1 MKNRWKDI
9 KEKTSGMGRKEALA
23 YIFTY
28 YWYHMLAF
36 VSVAALIF
44 LFAAHYGSGNKKPLF
59 TCMIVN
65 QQTDAGRDLRIRDA
79 FAQYADILPE
89 RVVID
94 SGCQFSYGQFRIQG
108 VNESSYEKFF
118 FQWGNHEI
126 DAVIMPESF
135 YRHCRE
141 MGGDFYVL
149 DGKDVEGM
157 ELYMDEGQAKAAVLG
172 EDRFMETAA
181 GEKGGKLLLAFPVS
195 GERTQMRN
203 SFLKFVSRT
212 WKDHKEGIWTD
223 TVAGR
228 NRQENE
234 EG

>member
-1 MKNRWKDI
+1 
-9 KEKTSGMGRKEALA
+9 
-23 YIFTY
+23 
-28 YWYHMLAF
+28 
-36 VSVAALIF
+36 
-44 LFAAHYGSGNKKPLF
+44 
-59 TCMIVN
+59 
-65 QQTDAGRDLRIRDA
+65 
-79 FAQYADILPE
+79 
-89 RVVID
+89 
-94 SGCQFSYGQFRIQG
+94 
-108 VNESSYEKFF
+108 
-118 FQWGNHEI
+118 
-126 DAVIMPESF
+126 
-135 YRHCRE
+135 

-149 DGKDVEGM
+149 DGKDAEGM

-195 GERTQMRN
+195 GERTQKRN
-203 SFLKFVSRT
+203 SFLKFVNRT

>member
-108 VNESSYEKFF
+108 VNESSYEKFV
-118 FQWGNHEI
+118 FQCGSNPI
-126 DAVIMPESF
+126 DPVTMPETC
-135 YRHCRE
+135 YRHRRE
-141 MGGDFYVL
+141 MGGDFHVL
-149 DGKDVEGM
+149 DRKDAEGM

>member
-1 MKNRWKDI
+1 MKNKWKDI

-59 TCMIVN
+59 TCVIVN
-65 QQTDAGRDLRIRDA
+65 QQTDTGRDLRIRDA
-79 FAQYADILPE
+79 FAQEAGIPPE
-89 RVVID
+89 RAVID
-94 SGCQFSYGQFRIQG
+94 SGYQFSYGQFQMQG

-118 FQWGNHEI
+118 FQWRNHEI
-126 DAVIMPESF
+126 DAVILPESF
-135 YRHCRE
+135 YWHCRE

-149 DGKDVEGM
+149 DGKAAEGM